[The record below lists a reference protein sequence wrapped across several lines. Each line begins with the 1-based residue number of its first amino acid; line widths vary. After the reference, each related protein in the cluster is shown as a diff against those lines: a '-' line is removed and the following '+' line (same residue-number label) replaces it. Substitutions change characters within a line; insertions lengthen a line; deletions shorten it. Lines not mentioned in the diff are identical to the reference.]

1 MPSGIDTI
9 DVLNDALYLTS
20 GSYYTDGT
28 QIQADPATPTDSKG
42 TIAGSDWYV
51 SWNDANTSF
60 ELKAVRQTEINL
72 AGLDHAVIAPIALA
86 TFQCESP
93 GLIGKGGS
101 AYMRDFT
108 WVTTRPLD
116 FDEVLQRLD
125 DFSPVAPYMRF
136 NNTTSAAAG
145 GGSLPAMIAKEQLF
159 LGRAQLWAFDSSLD
173 ELLGFMRPLWGQDFN
188 LGNSASTVKLYFTRA
203 VYCAGDKS
211 AGTLP
216 AFLIDLPAR
225 HDQLA
230 YALTDADESTEA
242 MTMIRSYQAPQG
254 PEAE

>member
-9 DVLNDALYLTS
+9 DVLNDALYLTN
-20 GSYYTDGT
+20 GSSYQDGT
-28 QIQADPATPTDSKG
+28 VIQNLPGTPQDTKG
-42 TIAGSDWYV
+42 TIMGSDWYV
-51 SWNDANTSF
+51 VWSDAGTQYDI
-60 ELKAVRQTEINL
+60 KCIRQTEINL

-93 GLIGKGGS
+93 GLIGKGGT
-101 AYMRDFT
+101 AYQRDFT

-116 FDEVLQRLD
+116 RDEVLIRAD
-125 DFSPVAPYMRF
+125 GFSPVPPYMRF
-136 NNTTSAAAG
+136 NNAATS
-145 GGSLPAMIAKEQLF
+145 GSLPAMIAKEQLF
-159 LGRAQLWAFDSSLD
+159 LGRAQLWAYDSSLD
-173 ELLGFMRPLWGQDFN
+173 ELLGFMRPLWGQDYN
-188 LGNSASTVKLYFTRA
+188 LGNSASTVKLYFTRV
-203 VYCAGDKS
+203 VYSRGEKTL
-211 AGTLP
+211 GTLP

-230 YALTDADESTEA
+230 YAVTDADENTEA

>member
-9 DVLNDALYLTS
+9 DILNDALYLTN
-20 GSYYTDGT
+20 GSLYTDGT
-28 QIQADPATPTDSKG
+28 AIQAVAGTPEDTKG
-42 TIAGSDWYV
+42 TIMGSDWYV
-51 SWNDANTSF
+51 SWNDNNTSF
-60 ELKAVRQTEINL
+60 KLKAVRQTEVNL

-93 GLIGKGGS
+93 GLIGKGGT

-116 FDEVLQRLD
+116 FDEVLARLD
-125 DFSPVAPYMRF
+125 DFSPVPPYMRF
-136 NNTTSAAAG
+136 NNAYTS
-145 GGSLPAMIAKEQLF
+145 GSLPAMIAKEQLF
-159 LGRAQLWAFDSSLD
+159 LGRAQLWAYDSSLD
-173 ELLGFMRPLWGQDFN
+173 ELLGFMRPLWGQDYN

-203 VYCAGDKS
+203 VFCSGDKS
-211 AGTLP
+211 SGSVP

-230 YALTDADESTEA
+230 YALTDADENTEA